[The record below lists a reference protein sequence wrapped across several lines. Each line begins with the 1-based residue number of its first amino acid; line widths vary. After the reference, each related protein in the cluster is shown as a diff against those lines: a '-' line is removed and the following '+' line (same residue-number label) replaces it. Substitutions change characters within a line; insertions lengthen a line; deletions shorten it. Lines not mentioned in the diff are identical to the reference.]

1 MKTATLIVSQVIALL
16 LAVSVRAQSGEIAR
30 YLLNGNANT
39 SIGTNHGTVV
49 GAVPTVDR
57 FGTPN
62 SAYTFNGTSSRI
74 EFAGPPLNQATSS
87 TITAWVR
94 AGSLSQVGIAVYLG
108 TDNGIGSDGYGFGL
122 NGSAVLQGFDPYIG
136 GGFFSSGQSL
146 ANTSLWHHVAMVR
159 SGGDTFT
166 FYMNGIRT
174 PNGATVFAA
183 PPTDL
188 TIGSQNGVRFF
199 NGAIDDVRIFNRAL
213 SSNEVVQVYNDTEF
227 CSPHA
232 ATATATLFNGFLVG
246 ATITDAGCGYTN
258 SPLVLVQ
265 GGGGSNAV
273 ATATVTNG
281 QVTAINIVNPGC
293 CYTNPPTIVIA
304 APPFVPTVAIAFS
317 KVKVTQHVRLGHNY
331 VLESSPDLINW
342 SPTGAPFTALSETVE
357 SEFDLSSTGRYF
369 RLREVP

>member
-1 MKTATLIVSQVIALL
+1 MKTTGFIIFQLAALF
-16 LAVSVRAQSGEIAR
+16 LAVAAHAQTGEVAR

-39 SIGTNHGTVV
+39 TVGTNNGTVV
-49 GAVPTVDR
+49 GAVPTTDR

-62 SAYTFNGTSSRI
+62 AAYTFNGTSSRI
-74 EFAGPPLNQATSS
+74 EFPGPPVNQATSS
-87 TITAWVR
+87 TITAWVKP
-94 AGSLSQVGIAVYLG
+94 GSLSQVGIAVYLG

-122 NGSAVLQGFDPYIG
+122 NGSATLQGFDPYTG
-136 GGFFSSGQSL
+136 GGFFSSGQIFAS
-146 ANTSLWHHVAMVR
+146 TSQWHHVSMVR

-166 FYMNGIRT
+166 FYMNGVRT
-174 PNGATVFAA
+174 PNGGTMFAA

-213 SSNEVVQVYNDTEF
+213 SSNEVVQVYNGAEF

-232 ATATATLFNGFLVG
+232 ATATATVINGFVVA
-246 ATITDAGCGYTN
+246 ATIADAGCGYTN
-258 SPLVLVQ
+258 APLVLIQ
-265 GGGGSNAV
+265 GGGGSNAT

-281 QVTAINIVNPGC
+281 QVTGITIVNPGC

-317 KVKVTQHVRLGHNY
+317 KVKVIQRVQLGHNY
-331 VLESSPDLINW
+331 VLESSNDLIIW
-342 SPTGAPFTALSETVE
+342 TPTGPSFTAVSETME

-369 RLREVP
+369 RLLEVP